1 LSFRIP
7 PKFRRFLWLPTTWNE
22 RPTSGGSGS
31 AGLSKRKGVFFRGL
45 ILKVN
50 FGLDLALPNVKI
62 LMKLFQGYDRKDH
75 CVTINENLNAWAI
88 VYEVGHRELLW
99 EHLWVD

>member
-1 LSFRIP
+1 M
-7 PKFRRFLWLPTTWNE
+7 
-22 RPTSGGSGS
+22 
-31 AGLSKRKGVFFRGL
+31 FFRGL

-75 CVTINENLNAWAI
+75 CVTIDENLNAWAI